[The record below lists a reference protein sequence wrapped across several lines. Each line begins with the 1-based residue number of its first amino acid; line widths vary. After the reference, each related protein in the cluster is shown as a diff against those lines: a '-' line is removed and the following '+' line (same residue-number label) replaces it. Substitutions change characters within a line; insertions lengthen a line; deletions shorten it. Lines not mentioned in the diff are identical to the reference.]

1 MAEVSYKLVQPEKTV
16 AEGKAWGVVLPCEEN
31 NLTVITG
38 RAPSLVL
45 TEDGLL
51 RVIDENGKTLS
62 SFLVRK
68 GMATIA
74 DDHCLMASET
84 IIPAD
89 GISLDDALE
98 KAKNDSFYQT
108 VADYLVSVK
117 K

>member
-16 AEGKAWGVVLPCEEN
+16 DAGKAWGVVLPCAEN

-45 TEDGLL
+45 LEDGLL
-51 RVIDENGKTLS
+51 RVIDESGKTLS
-62 SFLVRK
+62 SFLIRK

-74 DDHCLMASET
+74 DDHCLVASET

-89 GISLDDALE
+89 GISLDEALE
-98 KAKNDSFYQT
+98 KAKTDSFYQT
-108 VADYLVSVK
+108 VVDYLVSVK